1 MFCSACGGPLQAA
14 DQFCPKC
21 GQAVTFAAPAA
32 YAAQPGVA
40 APMAVPGLRYA
51 GFWLRVAA
59 YLIDSLIVGVPFCI
73 VAFIIIGAMG
83 GLAAMRAGVPL
94 GNPPDQGALVALF
107 GAFFGFFLMVA
118 LCGFVIGWLY
128 YALMESSEKQAT
140 LGKMVMS
147 LRVTDKNGQRLS
159 FGHATGRY
167 FSKIITGLVPLG
179 IGYILAGITERK
191 QALHDFIAG
200 TLVFRTN

>member
-1 MFCSACGGPLQAA
+1 M
-14 DQFCPKC
+14 
-21 GQAVTFAAPAA
+21 
-32 YAAQPGVA
+32 
-40 APMAVPGLRYA
+40 
-51 GFWLRVAA
+51 
-59 YLIDSLIVGVPFCI
+59 I
-73 VAFIIIGAMG
+73 
-83 GLAAMRAGVPL
+83 
-94 GNPPDQGALVALF
+94 
-107 GAFFGFFLMVA
+107 A